1 MRFSLKESVGGRG
14 QLQEA
19 LLKSTLSSGPV
30 GTGCIPWS
38 CCASLA
44 PDGLGRENRTVV
56 WVVSLGALVRPVGF
70 NQFAFGPELSLA
82 FGKCMFQVHSGVCS
96 HLIDERRL
104 LGSKC
109 HWETKS

>member
-1 MRFSLKESVGGRG
+1 MLFSLKENVRGHG

-19 LLKSTLSSGPV
+19 LLKSTLSSGP
-30 GTGCIPWS
+30 GEP
-38 CCASLA
+38 AA
-44 PDGLGRENRTVV
+44 F
-56 WVVSLGALVRPVGF
+56 LGAAVLPLHPTGWDVKTGLLLRWSHYELVHPVGF

-82 FGKCMFQVHSGVCS
+82 FGKCMFQMHSGMCS